1 MAEIQVTHN
10 IKGGQFEVQLED
22 QLAYLEYRLGVNS
35 IILVNTEVPQALEGR
50 GIGGTL
56 VKASLE
62 YARANQL
69 GVVAFCPFVQSYL
82 KRHPEYQ
89 DMVK

>member
-22 QLAYLEYRLGVNS
+22 QLAYLEYRLGVDS
-35 IILVNTEVPQALEGR
+35 IIIMNTEVPQALEGR

-62 YARANQL
+62 YARAYQL